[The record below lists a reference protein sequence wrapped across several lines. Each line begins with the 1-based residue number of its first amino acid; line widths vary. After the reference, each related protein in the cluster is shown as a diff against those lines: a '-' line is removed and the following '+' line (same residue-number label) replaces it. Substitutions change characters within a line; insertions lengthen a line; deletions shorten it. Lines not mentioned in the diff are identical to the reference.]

1 MALSYL
7 ESEAFEL
14 WLQADTPTYRP
25 GFREHR
31 FAPPRRWRFDFAWP
45 EHLFAVEIEG
55 MGRADG
61 GLAAHRTRAGF
72 LKDAEKYERA
82 MILGWRVYRVP
93 GPWIATPSRL
103 IWRPDVLKA
112 VTIMLTTQSHSVKI
126 GACPPVNLVT

>member
-1 MALSYL
+1 MTHSYL
-7 ESEAFEL
+7 EGAFEL
-14 WLQADTPTYRP
+14 WLREHPEIPACV
-25 GFREHR
+25 REHR

-45 EHLFAVEIEG
+45 DHLFAVEIEG

-93 GPWIATPSRL
+93 GPWVATPSRL
-103 IWRPDVLKA
+103 IWRPKVMKA
-112 VTIMLTTQSHSVKI
+112 VIIMLTMQSPACRI
-126 GACPPVNLVT
+126 QACPPGNPAT